1 MATNNVL
8 YMGENTYYFEIRR
21 GSSFNGC
28 RDDLSSA
35 SSGHPY
41 DILWVRAVAG
51 TQGYAKSWV
60 LQPFLREIT
69 EIRFSFKAEISPLS
83 VRTLLGKVIG
93 NPVEIPKLGN
103 DGRYWL
109 IWLAHKEAQYSKVTY
124 S

>member
-1 MATNNVL
+1 MATNNVYGKKHVL
-8 YMGENTYYFEIRR
+8 YEIIRN
-21 GSSFNGC
+21 SSFYGC

-41 DILWVRAVAG
+41 DILWVRAVTG
-51 TQGYAKSWV
+51 IQGYTESWV
-60 LQPFLREIT
+60 LQPFPQEIA
-69 EIRFSFKAEISPLS
+69 EIRFSYKAEISPLS
-83 VRTLLGKVIG
+83 AGTLLGKVIG
-93 NPVEIPKLGN
+93 NPVEILKLGN

>member
-69 EIRFSFKAEISPLS
+69 EIRFSFKAEISPIKCKDS
-83 VRTLLGKVIG
+83 FGQGYRKPCGDPEVR
-93 NPVEIPKLGN
+93 
-103 DGRYWL
+103 
-109 IWLAHKEAQYSKVTY
+109 Q
-124 S
+124 

>member
-1 MATNNVL
+1 MYV
-8 YMGENTYYFEIRR
+8 GKNTYFFEIIRN
-21 GSSFNGC
+21 SSFYGC

-41 DILWVRAVAG
+41 DILWVRAVTG
-51 TQGYAKSWV
+51 TQGYAESWV
-60 LQPFLREIT
+60 LQPFPQEIR
-69 EIRFSFKAEISPLS
+69 EIRFFYKAVISPLS
-83 VRTLLGKVIG
+83 VRTLSGEVIG
-93 NPVEIPKLGN
+93 NPVEILKLGN